1 MGASGYVNIGNILF
15 TVNYLDSCQSEG
27 FRFKAD
33 SAFVFTETGNNLE
46 SLSHLVIDGKTFLVP
61 VSAQDLVLSVSE
73 LLVRNV
79 SACRFSKS
87 ESTSAK
93 VALPIGVS
101 FLTLRNARTGKILGR
116 EKAIRL
122 SGD

>member
-27 FRFKAD
+27 FSFKAD
-33 SAFVFTETGNNLE
+33 SAFVFTETENDLE

-61 VSAQDLVLSVSE
+61 ASAQNLELSVSE

-79 SACRFSKS
+79 SACRVSKS

-101 FLTLRNARTGKILGR
+101 FLTLRNARTGEILGR
-116 EKAIRL
+116 EKAVRL